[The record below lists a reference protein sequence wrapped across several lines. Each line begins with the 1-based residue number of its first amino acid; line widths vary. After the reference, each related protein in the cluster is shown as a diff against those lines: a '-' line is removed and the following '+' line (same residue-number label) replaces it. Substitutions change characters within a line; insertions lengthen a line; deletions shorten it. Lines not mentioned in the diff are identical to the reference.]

1 MQPAQSFLRDP
12 RATAWGLVL
21 CRGCL
26 KRFVILP
33 LNACFIVSWM
43 EHFPGAWGPLLCVVQ
58 LFLPPAPALPRMG
71 PPLLLQT
78 CVSSHLPALP
88 LTAAHPRAAL
98 LVLQIYMAEAHRGAG
113 SVNTLGSSRE
123 ESRRHSHLGEG
134 GAPPKHLHQSRR
146 DSYPRTEVLCPLWLW
161 ASHFHLAVGLVLHSA
176 GPAETQI
183 QSLRVKR
190 LITVWT
196 PSSAIPESQHL
207 FTTLW
212 TSQPALTGSSF
223 ASTLKTRRGIVIITP
238 AWLGVVNIF
247 GRRI

>member
-1 MQPAQSFLRDP
+1 MDGAFP
-12 RATAWGLVL
+12 RGL
-21 CRGCL
+21 
-26 KRFVILP
+26 
-33 LNACFIVSWM
+33 
-43 EHFPGAWGPLLCVVQ
+43 GPLLCVVQ
-58 LFLPPAPALPRMG
+58 PLPASCLLPLPPQDGSTAVAPDLRVLPFA
-71 PPLLLQT
+71 
-78 CVSSHLPALP
+78 SPAP
-88 LTAAHPRAAL
+88 DCCPSPGAAL
-98 LVLQIYMAEAHRGAG
+98 WSCRYTWPKHTGEQEQ
-113 SVNTLGSSRE
+113 VNTLGSSRE
-123 ESRRHSHLGEG
+123 ESRRHPHLGG
-134 GAPPKHLHQSRR
+134 RRGPSCTHRSGR

-238 AWLGVVNIF
+238 AWLGVINIF
-247 GRRI
+247 GRSI